1 MCPAPALTPQPSVHL
16 WSQCYGYT
24 SEQTGG
30 RVSLSTVT
38 SCDWQLI
45 TCSTGCCGIIL
56 SVFSASPT
64 NNKHARACAHT
75 HTHRIIMVWRIQQ
88 IQQIMRHIWIRSTW
102 KNATLVNFSQN
113 ITHECLISALTL
125 SLTFVHLWYVIFDNR
140 VGVKYK
146 MMLI

>member
-1 MCPAPALTPQPSVHL
+1 MSSPSAHTTAVCPSVVTVLRLHEWANRRKSQPEHGYILRLTTDHMQHRLL
-16 WSQCYGYT
+16 WDNTECVLCFT
-24 SEQTGG
+24 NEQQT
-30 RVSLSTVT
+30 R
-38 SCDWQLI
+38 
-45 TCSTGCCGIIL
+45 TCMR
-56 SVFSASPT
+56 
-64 NNKHARACAHT
+64 ARA